1 MADLKIRAYAQYSFT
16 NGSLKDGSG
25 NGRDLTMIGNVS
37 FTDDNLGNPNSAVA
51 FNGTDGRFELPISE
65 NFATPCISYIT
76 KFGYSNYERHIG
88 INSDDSGN
96 GFEVSTRDENGCYI
110 GPRVKING
118 MRYNCESYFK
128 TMEDNNFH
136 HILARYTGSTLEIY
150 IDKILHGKM
159 DVTGEIEY
167 STIKKI
173 FINMGGSTD
182 DVIDE
187 VYVYNEVLTGG
198 VANVGETATGEI
210 AELYDLSMFDII
222 TGGEVTMNERE
233 IMLGLGSIK
242 VKKAGD
248 TEYTEIGDTKSEAK
262 LAIEEKYA
270 DVKTVESGTIKK
282 VLESTTVTLE
292 ATISQLS
299 KELLAKLT
307 NMTNTAGVLSGG
319 GGIGTVAPEFE
330 LIFHPLDE
338 AGTDWDVK
346 FFRCTL
352 ETKLEKNAKPGEQAG
367 LNIKAEALYDREAG
381 KKFQIG

>member
-1 MADLKIRAYAQYSFT
+1 MITQDLSVAAEEGYIRYMA
-16 NGSLKDGSG
+16 
-25 NGRDLTMIGNVS
+25 
-37 FTDDNLGNPNSAVA
+37 
-51 FNGTDGRFELPISE
+51 
-65 NFATPCISYIT
+65 
-76 KFGYSNYERHIG
+76 SNYAHSPSMYNLESIYDILDVMSG
-88 INSDDSGN
+88 SIFQYGAPTFPYQGSSNPFVIKFKDMQFGDSIR
-96 GFEVSTRDENGCYI
+96 FVFY
-110 GPRVKING
+110 
-118 MRYNCESYFK
+118 
-128 TMEDNNFH
+128 DNNFPIPEGSKLPVLSMTINGEEVLLPSKIPQIEGNMYSAYVDYQVTQNINNIEISLFVRDDISSNGND
-136 HILARYTGSTLEIY
+136 ILEGEDVTNVTLQEPPNVCTQGLIY
-150 IDKILHGKM
+150 IDVKR
-159 DVTGEIEY
+159 T
-167 STIKKI
+167 
-173 FINMGGSTD
+173 
-182 DVIDE
+182 
-187 VYVYNEVLTGG
+187 
-198 VANVGETATGEI
+198 
-210 AELYDLSMFDII
+210 DII
-222 TGGEVTMNERE
+222 NNQGGITMERE

-242 VKKAGD
+242 VKKIGD

>member
-1 MADLKIRAYAQYSFT
+1 MTNPEEGWIRKNYTEFASINIEKLDNCELIPNVGYVLT
-16 NGSLKDGSG
+16 NINDSILIPNTTGHKRIRIIGSPKY
-25 NGRDLTMIGNVS
+25 MK
-37 FTDDNLGNPNSAVA
+37 NSASGSIYLYGGEIYQQINFSEYVEFGQLSETETNA
-51 FNGTDGRFELPISE
+51 LLIESSLPIYDASF
-65 NFATPCISYIT
+65 NMYQSVRFQNSSIDNPILIT
-76 KFGYSNYERHIG
+76 AIEF
-88 INSDDSGN
+88 SDN
-96 GFEVSTRDENGCYI
+96 Q
-110 GPRVKING
+110 
-118 MRYNCESYFK
+118 
-128 TMEDNNFH
+128 
-136 HILARYTGSTLEIY
+136 
-150 IDKILHGKM
+150 
-159 DVTGEIEY
+159 
-167 STIKKI
+167 
-173 FINMGGSTD
+173 
-182 DVIDE
+182 
-187 VYVYNEVLTGG
+187 
-198 VANVGETATGEI
+198 
-210 AELYDLSMFDII
+210 
-222 TGGEVTMNERE
+222 GGELMERE
-233 IMLGLGSIK
+233 IMLGLGRIK
-242 VKKAGD
+242 VKKAED

-338 AGTDWDVK
+338 SGTDWDVK

>member
-1 MADLKIRAYAQYSFT
+1 MITQDLKTGAEEGYIRYGASNYAHSPANNIYDILDVVSGSIFDYGAPTFAYQGRSNPFVVKFRDMQVGDNIRFVFYEHYCPIKADSKLPVLSMMIKGEELLLPSKIPQIEGNMYSAYADYQVTQNINNIDIGLFVRSD
-16 NGSLKDGSG
+16 KCVESG
-25 NGRDLTMIGNVS
+25 
-37 FTDDNLGNPNSAVA
+37 
-51 FNGTDGRFELPISE
+51 
-65 NFATPCISYIT
+65 
-76 KFGYSNYERHIG
+76 
-88 INSDDSGN
+88 
-96 GFEVSTRDENGCYI
+96 
-110 GPRVKING
+110 
-118 MRYNCESYFK
+118 
-128 TMEDNNFH
+128 
-136 HILARYTGSTLEIY
+136 
-150 IDKILHGKM
+150 
-159 DVTGEIEY
+159 
-167 STIKKI
+167 
-173 FINMGGSTD
+173 
-182 DVIDE
+182 DVIDTPPD
-187 VYVYNEVLTGG
+187 VCTNGLMYIDVKRTDN
-198 VANVGETATGEI
+198 NQ
-210 AELYDLSMFDII
+210 
-222 TGGEVTMNERE
+222 GGEVIMERE
-233 IMLGLGSIK
+233 IMLGLGNIK

-338 AGTDWDVK
+338 SGTDWDVK

-367 LNIKAEALYDREAG
+367 LNIKAEALYDRATG
-381 KKFQIG
+381 KKFQIGA

>member
-1 MADLKIRAYAQYSFT
+1 VYLCSRIQVKQVKRQKIKYGKNR
-16 NGSLKDGSG
+16 NPH
-25 NGRDLTMIGNVS
+25 RIGNTTNRKR
-37 FTDDNLGNPNSAVA
+37 TD
-51 FNGTDGRFELPISE
+51 TIQ
-65 NFATPCISYIT
+65 
-76 KFGYSNYERHIG
+76 
-88 INSDDSGN
+88 
-96 GFEVSTRDENGCYI
+96 
-110 GPRVKING
+110 
-118 MRYNCESYFK
+118 
-128 TMEDNNFH
+128 DNNQ
-136 HILARYTGSTLEIY
+136 
-150 IDKILHGKM
+150 
-159 DVTGEIEY
+159 
-167 STIKKI
+167 
-173 FINMGGSTD
+173 
-182 DVIDE
+182 
-187 VYVYNEVLTGG
+187 
-198 VANVGETATGEI
+198 
-210 AELYDLSMFDII
+210 
-222 TGGEVTMNERE
+222 GGEVIMERE
-233 IMLGLGSIK
+233 IMLGLGRIK
-242 VKKAGD
+242 VKKAED

-367 LNIKAEALYDREAG
+367 LNIKAEALYDRESG
-381 KKFQIG
+381 KKFQIGKEQI